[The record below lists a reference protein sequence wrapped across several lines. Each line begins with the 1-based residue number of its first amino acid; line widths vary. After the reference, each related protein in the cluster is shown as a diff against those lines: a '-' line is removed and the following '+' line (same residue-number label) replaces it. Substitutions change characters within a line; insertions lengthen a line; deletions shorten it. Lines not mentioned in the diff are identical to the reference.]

1 MISFVVMNKETPRQK
16 KVASVIQRELASL
29 LHKYIRK
36 EGASDLIVSITR
48 VHITIDFAYSKI
60 FLSIFPSEYASEQ
73 LGNFQENSIKI
84 KHELSQVM
92 KNQIRKVPKLTFY
105 IDDSLDYIEN
115 IDSALKNRENP
126 ILNIDQNKPK
136 QTK

>member
-1 MISFVVMNKETPRQK
+1 MISFAMMNKETPRQK
-16 KVASVIQRELASL
+16 KVASVIQKELASL

-36 EGASDLIVSITR
+36 EGTSDLIVSITR

-73 LGNFQENSIKI
+73 LSNFQENSIKI

>member
-1 MISFVVMNKETPRQK
+1 MISFVMMNKETPRQK

-36 EGASDLIVSITR
+36 EGASGLIVSITR

-73 LGNFQENSIKI
+73 LSNFQENSIKI

-126 ILNIDQNKPK
+126 IFNIAQNKPK

>member
-48 VHITIDFAYSKI
+48 VHITVDFAYSKI
-60 FLSIFPSEYASEQ
+60 FLSIFPSEYALEQ
-73 LGNFQENSIKI
+73 LISFQDNSIRI

-92 KNQIRKVPKLTFY
+92 KNQLRKVPKLTFY

>member
-16 KVASVIQRELASL
+16 KVASVIQKELASL

-36 EGASDLIVSITR
+36 EGASGLIVSITR

-73 LGNFQENSIKI
+73 LSNFQENSIKI

>member
-16 KVASVIQRELASL
+16 KVASVIQKELASL

-36 EGASDLIVSITR
+36 EGASGLIVSITR

-73 LGNFQENSIKI
+73 LSNFQKNSIKI

-126 ILNIDQNKPK
+126 ILNIDQNKSK

>member
-16 KVASVIQRELASL
+16 KVASVIQKELASL

-73 LGNFQENSIKI
+73 LSNFQENSIKI

>member
-16 KVASVIQRELASL
+16 KVASVIQKELASL

-73 LGNFQENSIKI
+73 LSSFQENSIKI

>member
-16 KVASVIQRELASL
+16 KVASVIQKELASL

-36 EGASDLIVSITR
+36 QGASDLIVSITR
-48 VHITIDFAYSKI
+48 VHITVDFAYSKI

-73 LGNFQENSIKI
+73 LSSFQENSIKI

>member
-16 KVASVIQRELASL
+16 KVASVIQKELASL

-36 EGASDLIVSITR
+36 EGTSDLIVSITR

-73 LGNFQENSIKI
+73 LSNFQENSIKI

>member
-73 LGNFQENSIKI
+73 LSNFQENSIKI

>member
-36 EGASDLIVSITR
+36 KGASDLIVSITR

-73 LGNFQENSIKI
+73 LSNFQENSIKI

>member
-36 EGASDLIVSITR
+36 EGTSDLIVSITR

-73 LGNFQENSIKI
+73 LSNFQKNSIKI

>member
-16 KVASVIQRELASL
+16 KVASVIQKELASL

-36 EGASDLIVSITR
+36 EGASGLIVSITR

-73 LGNFQENSIKI
+73 LSNFQENSIKI

-126 ILNIDQNKPK
+126 ILNIDQNKLK

>member
-73 LGNFQENSIKI
+73 LSNFQKNSIKI

>member
-73 LGNFQENSIKI
+73 LSNFQENSIKI

-126 ILNIDQNKPK
+126 IFNIAQNKPK

>member
-48 VHITIDFAYSKI
+48 VHITVDFAYSKI

-73 LGNFQENSIKI
+73 LSNFQENSIKI

-92 KNQIRKVPKLTFY
+92 KNQLRKVPKLTFY

>member
-36 EGASDLIVSITR
+36 EGASGLIVSITR

-73 LGNFQENSIKI
+73 LSNFQENSIKI

>member
-1 MISFVVMNKETPRQK
+1 MMNKETPRQK

-36 EGASDLIVSITR
+36 EGTSDLIVSITR

-73 LGNFQENSIKI
+73 LSNFQENSIKI

>member
-16 KVASVIQRELASL
+16 KVASVIQKELASL

-36 EGASDLIVSITR
+36 EGASGLIVSITR

-73 LGNFQENSIKI
+73 LSNFQKNSIKI

>member
-36 EGASDLIVSITR
+36 EGTSDLIVSITR

-73 LGNFQENSIKI
+73 LSNFQENSIKI

>member
-16 KVASVIQRELASL
+16 KVASVIQKELASL

-36 EGASDLIVSITR
+36 EGASGLIVSITR

-73 LGNFQENSIKI
+73 LSNFQENSIKI

-126 ILNIDQNKPK
+126 IFNIAQNKPK